1 MRCLKWCIPFNNN
14 NKNLAF
20 RHYFGKHMESHSEGG
35 GLELVSVSVEPVT
48 SARWAS
54 ILLCK
59 SHHQHLSEAGLT
71 ALQPAQV

>member
-1 MRCLKWCIPFNNN
+1 
-14 NKNLAF
+14 
-20 RHYFGKHMESHSEGG
+20 MESHSEGG